1 MADKPT
7 KPGILPPAGQPTSDF
22 IRGVIIP
29 GDKPGEITAPTNII
43 QTTAGARAIYYQ
55 YRQEHLSRIQLYSEI
70 EGLISGNPPYNPIDL
85 AQHKLSHLANFN
97 NLDARALYER
107 AALAY
112 WNLLNEAQYIA
123 KFEVDIDV
131 PESVDF
137 ADILAR
143 NFNAVVREWPSF
155 NVVFN
160 TLAGQLVR
168 FGISPVLWPDER
180 DWRWRTIELSR
191 FFVEDQ
197 AQSDIEQVTRI
208 FVESVFTV
216 QYLYEVYNT
225 FEHLL
230 AKGTQENGG
239 WDYSVCPWNLIEL
252 SRLLLYKANTT
263 AKTDY
268 NMNIIDM
275 MDLQRRVQNR
285 DLTLNAIFS
294 DDLRIV
300 TMLSKEYDG
309 KISAYMFD
317 RIFDGGNFLYFVD
330 RQYACMQEALV
341 IFTASP
347 GEFTIH
353 SNRGLGHKIFAGA
366 QAMMQLDCSIVDMSR
381 MAATPLL
388 QSMST
393 GSKDFEA
400 IRIYPGVP
408 TNIGTAEFVE
418 NSMGRNIQQL
428 IGASQYIL
436 QKLQFNTANSGDD
449 PAYPDRDQGSLS
461 APQARMKAYKE
472 FSVLKNNI
480 AHFYKL
486 FDLVIKNMVV
496 KMFKSKKG
504 YPGYE
509 YAKEWKDRCIQD
521 GIPESFFSYR
531 DDGFY
536 GLPKQLRVFATRVVG
551 DGSQAAKILGLES
564 LLPIVGDF
572 GPRESR
578 EYKKQWIMATMGADY
593 VPAFLQDA
601 DDADNMAGGASLAGV
616 ENASMQAGFSPIFSP
631 DNDQKAHFVTHLA
644 LANDVIR
651 RIKQQQL
658 TAVNADKIFTVL
670 VPHMQE
676 HFGALV
682 RSPFSINF
690 VEKVKK
696 PWKELQDYAILNRK
710 NAQSQ
715 LEAEIKKQQQQQA
728 QTQQVLTDEQLK
740 NLKTQG
746 DERRADFKVQSQ
758 VERAKEANQTR
769 AEVMREKVQLDANNQ
784 RLKTNLEAQNNT
796 VQAQQDT
803 LAQEP
808 LDSLRAD
815 LETIS
820 GNLAEPPIT

>member
-1 MADKPT
+1 M
-7 KPGILPPAGQPTSDF
+7 I
-22 IRGVIIP
+22 VP
-29 GDKPGEITAPTNII
+29 GDEPGDITAPQNII
-43 QTTAGARAIYYQ
+43 QTVPGARAIYYQ

-70 EGLISGNPPYNPIDL
+70 EGLIAGNPPYNPIDL

-123 KFEVDIDV
+123 KFEIDIDA
-131 PESVDF
+131 PESIDI
-137 ADILAR
+137 ADTLAR

-208 FVESVFTV
+208 FVESIFTV
-216 QYLYEVYNT
+216 QYLYEVYST

-230 AKGTQENGG
+230 TKAQKSDGT
-239 WDYSVCPWNLIEL
+239 WDYTVCPWNLIEL
-252 SRLLLYKANTT
+252 SKLLLYKANSA

-268 NMNIIDM
+268 NDLIIDM

-309 KISAYMFD
+309 KISHYMFE
-317 RIFDGGNFLYFVD
+317 RIYDSGSFLYFVD
-330 RQYACMQEALV
+330 RQYKCMQEGLV

-353 SNRGLGHKIFAGA
+353 SNRGLGHKIFSGA

-393 GSKDFEA
+393 GSKDFET
-400 IRIYPGVP
+400 IRIYPGVA
-408 TNIGTAEFVE
+408 TNIGTAEFVD
-418 NSMGRNIQQL
+418 NKMGANISQL
-428 IGASQYIL
+428 IGASQFIL

-480 AHFYKL
+480 AHFYNL
-486 FDLVIKNMVV
+486 FDSVIKNMVI
-496 KMFKSKKG
+496 KMWRSKKG

-509 YAKEWKDRCIQD
+509 YAKAWKDKCIKD
-521 GIPESFFSYR
+521 GVPEDFFSYT
-531 DDGFY
+531 DDGLY
-536 GLPKQLRVFATRVVG
+536 GMPEGVKVSATRVVG
-551 DGSQAAKILGLES
+551 DGSQAAKIMGLEA
-564 LLPIVGDF
+564 LMPIVGDF

-578 EYKKQWIMATMGADY
+578 EYKKQWIMATMGAEY
-593 VPAFLQDA
+593 VPAFLQDS
-601 DDADNMAGGASLAGV
+601 DDADESAGGASLAAV
-616 ENASMQAGFSPIFSP
+616 ENAIMQSGMSPVFSP

-644 LANDVIR
+644 LGNDTIR
-651 RIKQQQL
+651 KIKQQQL
-658 TAVNADKIFTVL
+658 STVEADKTFTVL
-670 VPHMQE
+670 LPHMQE
-676 HFGALV
+676 HFQALA
-682 RSPFSINF
+682 RSPFAISFMGKIQ
-690 VEKVKK
+690 K

-710 NAQSQ
+710 NAQRELQ
-715 LEAEIKKQQQQQA
+715 AAIKKQQEQQA
-728 QTQQVLTDEQLK
+728 AQEQVLNDEQLK
-740 NLKTQG
+740 NLKAKG
-746 DERRADFKVQSQ
+746 DEERANFKVQSQ
-758 VERAKEANQTR
+758 VERAKEANATR
-769 AEVMREKVQLDANNQ
+769 AEVMREKVNLDAGNS
-784 RLKTNLEAQNNT
+784 RLKVNLEAQNQT
-796 VQAQQDT
+796 LKAQQEAVET
-803 LAQEP
+803 KP
-808 LDSLRAD
+808 LESLRGD
-815 LETIS
+815 LEAIS
-820 GNLAEPPIT
+820 GGLAEPPV